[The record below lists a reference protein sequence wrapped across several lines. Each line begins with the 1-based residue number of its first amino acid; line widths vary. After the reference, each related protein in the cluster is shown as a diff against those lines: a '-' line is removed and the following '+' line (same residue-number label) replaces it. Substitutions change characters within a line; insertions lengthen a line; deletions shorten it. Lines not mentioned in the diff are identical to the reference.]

1 MLERPECTGPFL
13 PLFLRAPRT
22 PLGHHNQLA
31 QGPREHCLIYMT
43 IIFGW
48 LQVRCAREAC
58 AARGTRLHPLIHF
71 RNGPFLGVPGWN
83 WGVEGEAANHFCEG
97 ERENH
102 CPLFL
107 STRWQAQPDCC
118 MGRHC
123 IEREYTTK
131 SICYNRRA
139 YWGCCVA
146 LTGEGVRGA
155 LARFWVGVSFSK
167 KVKNGPG
174 NVQTGRYRPPSQFF
188 GRRVEDKKS

>member
-71 RNGPFLGVPGWN
+71 RNCPFLGVAWEEISN
-83 WGVEGEAANHFCEG
+83 
-97 ERENH
+97 
-102 CPLFL
+102 
-107 STRWQAQPDCC
+107 
-118 MGRHC
+118 GR
-123 IEREYTTK
+123 R
-131 SICYNRRA
+131 NDF
-139 YWGCCVA
+139 V
-146 LTGEGVRGA
+146 
-155 LARFWVGVSFSK
+155 LARFGLGDCPPLAQLCWKHVQ
-167 KVKNGPG
+167 GP
-174 NVQTGRYRPPSQFF
+174 
-188 GRRVEDKKS
+188 

>member
-71 RNGPFLGVPGWN
+71 RNGPFLGVAGWKF
-83 WGVEGEAANHFCEG
+83 W
-97 ERENH
+97 
-102 CPLFL
+102 FL
-107 STRWQAQPDCC
+107 
-118 MGRHC
+118 
-123 IEREYTTK
+123 
-131 SICYNRRA
+131 
-139 YWGCCVA
+139 
-146 LTGEGVRGA
+146 RG
-155 LARFWVGVSFSK
+155 LSSSRSLLHV
-167 KVKNGPG
+167 N
-174 NVQTGRYRPPSQFF
+174 TY
-188 GRRVEDKKS
+188 